1 MRQQGEIIKVENE
14 REAWVKLVNPGS
26 ACGNC
31 KGCIRLT
38 PHEEPESQILK
49 LDLKIT
55 AHEGDMVL
63 IDYPNKGIFQAM
75 LVMYGIPFL
84 GLALGYIVT
93 FLITNNDPIAG
104 LGAVVG
110 LIVFAILT
118 RPVARKLNRKLGNPQ
133 IVAKSCQPQAQ

>member
-1 MRQQGEIIKVENE
+1 MRQQGEIIKLENE

-31 KGCIRLT
+31 NGCIRLT
-38 PHEEPESQILK
+38 PKKEPENQILK

-55 AHEGDMVL
+55 AHVGDMVL
-63 IDYPNKGIFQAM
+63 VDYPSRGIFKAM

-84 GLALGYIVT
+84 GLFLGYIVT
-93 FLITNNDPIAG
+93 FLITNNDPISG

-110 LIVFAILT
+110 LVVFGFLT
-118 RPVARKLNRKLGNPQ
+118 RPIARKLDWKIGNPQ
-133 IVAKSCQPQAQ
+133 IVAKSCQP